1 MRRLPSWRN
10 RSSGQETDV
19 PVSLASRP
27 CLPPTTVLLF
37 WAGIGSGAVHRT
49 GIGTLPPWQV
59 KMREEAVAKAAQEW
73 EGERERMAKEARAL
87 RQKLD
92 ASASQ
97 NKQLVTDKNILQ
109 VRPCMHAGGGGGG
122 GGGDDA
128 R

>member
-1 MRRLPSWRN
+1 MSLLPWRLAL
-10 RSSGQETDV
+10 
-19 PVSLASRP
+19 VS
-27 CLPPTTVLLF
+27 PPTPVLLF

-109 VRPCMHAGGGGGG
+109 VRPCMHACWWWW
-122 GGGDDA
+122 
-128 R
+128 RWWRR